1 MYGKLIDG
9 NLRIAP
15 KMLHIGSDNVWN
27 PTGEQYVAA
36 GYKPV
41 EFTEMPEAPEGYTY
55 ESGWEEQETAIVQTW
70 TPVELPPEEMSAEE
84 ALEIILGGEIE

>member
-1 MYGKLIDG
+1 MYGKLTDG
-9 NLRIAP
+9 RLITAP
-15 KMLHIGSDNVWN
+15 KMLVIGSTKVWN
-27 PTGEQYVAA
+27 ATAEQYAAA

-41 EFTEMPEAPEGYTY
+41 EFTEMPEAPEGYYY

-70 TPVELPPEEMSAEE
+70 TMVELPPDEMSAEE

>member
-27 PTGEQYVAA
+27 PTAEKYAAA

-41 EFTEMPEAPEGYTY
+41 EFTEMPEAPDGYSY

-70 TPVELPPEEMSAEE
+70 TLVELPPDIPDDE
-84 ALEIILGGEIE
+84 AMAIILGGDGE